1 MEFARTNPRRNGQ
14 AVMKD
19 QDRLRAEY
27 ARRAQDPRYAEWYAR
42 TNASNRF
49 IEADRDTALKRAFAE
64 FPQLLSANA
73 RVLDVGCGAGHEL
86 AKLQQR
92 LDARNLFGV
101 DLLWERV
108 RRGKEQYPLLNL
120 FWSDASHLPFR
131 DGAFDLAMQFTMF
144 SSILDDALRR
154 RIASEMLRVLKPRGA
169 VLWYD
174 YFFNP
179 TNAQTRGIGKR
190 ELRALF
196 PKCSYHVWRVTLAPP
211 LARWLAPRSLA
222 WCARLNRLPWLRSHY
237 LALVIKD

>member
-1 MEFARTNPRRNGQ
+1 M
-14 AVMKD
+14 D
-19 QDRLRAEY
+19 DRERLKTEY
-27 ARRAQDPRYAEWYAR
+27 ARRARDPRYAEWYAS
-42 TNASNRF
+42 TNAANRF
-49 IEADRDTALKRAFAE
+49 IEQDRDAAIKKAFDE
-64 FPQLLSANA
+64 FPQLLSPTA
-73 RVLDVGCGAGHEL
+73 RVLDVGCGAGGEL
-86 AKLQQR
+86 AKLQQQQNVQ
-92 LDARNLFGV
+92 NLFGV

-154 RIASEMLRVLKPRGA
+154 RIACEMLRVLKPRGA

-196 PKCSYHVWRVTLAPP
+196 PKCSFHVWRVTLAPP
-211 LARWLAPRSLA
+211 LARWVAPRSMA